1 MSCYRCHGRTSLS
14 DIGIAKTL
22 TTCLLLLWTNT
33 VFSNGSSIAT
43 SVTASCASTTSRSPR
58 VRQHPSPLVLSSITL
73 YHADRFACLLHPALV
88 YSPEMPATIPLTVL
102 IRRAAGKIVKGMLM
116 ILRAF
121 LVATIWLMILPY
133 FTIWIWRLYFWIGE
147 TFAFRANGLE
157 TPQWNAT
164 SFFASRHNMS
174 ELAAPPSSDAGK
186 AVDSVPVLLAQVLAP
201 EYQWIRYDY

>member
-1 MSCYRCHGRTSLS
+1 
-14 DIGIAKTL
+14 
-22 TTCLLLLWTNT
+22 
-33 VFSNGSSIAT
+33 
-43 SVTASCASTTSRSPR
+43 
-58 VRQHPSPLVLSSITL
+58 
-73 YHADRFACLLHPALV
+73 
-88 YSPEMPATIPLTVL
+88 MPATIPVTVL
-102 IRRAAGKIVKGMLM
+102 IRRAADKIIKGMVV

-174 ELAAPPSSDAGK
+174 ELTAPPSSDAGK
-186 AVDSVPVLLAQVLAP
+186 AVDSVPILLAQVLAP
-201 EYQWIRYDY
+201 EYQWIRYDQ